1 MKIYVEHLP
10 WYASSDD
17 LRKLCSP
24 FGEVL
29 AATVMFNWNTQRSLG
44 YGLVSMTEG
53 DGRKAIKALNGSMF
67 NLNKLKVQ
75 IARTKAI

>member
-1 MKIYVEHLP
+1 MKLHVEHLP
-10 WYASSDD
+10 LYVTSED

-29 AATVMFNWNTQRSLG
+29 AATVMFDWSKQRSRG
-44 YGLVSMTEG
+44 YGLVSMSE
-53 DGRKAIKALNGSMF
+53 DDCHKVIKSLNGGMY

-75 IARTKAI
+75 LLNAL

>member
-1 MKIYVEHLP
+1 MKFCIENLP
-10 WYASSDD
+10 LNTSSED
-17 LRKLCSP
+17 LRKICSP

-29 AATVMFNWNTQRSLG
+29 AATVMFNWSTQRSLG
-44 YGLVSMTEG
+44 YGLISMAEN

-67 NLNKLKVQ
+67 NLNKLKAQ